1 MPKGRF
7 FMTKHLHKKG
17 FIRSVIITIVIS
29 ISIAAL
35 IYHFASKAIISNVTE
50 ALTEIASLGSKAVG
64 NELQGRLDV
73 IETIATG
80 NTIIDPEISMDI
92 KFEKL
97 RRDVHRRNLSMIAI
111 SDVSG
116 NAITTDNQTPYVGDR
131 EYFKIALAGKKNISE
146 PVISRADGNLVI
158 TFAVPIIYN
167 DEITGIL
174 FSIENIETLSTI
186 ADSVVLGE
194 YGSSYIVDGKGAII
208 AHKNRE
214 YVKEGLNPLKEW
226 QDKSYDKSVYD
237 FFIKVLE
244 SEKGGSQ
251 YVLDDSVTYAGYSKI
266 NGTDWSFVIS
276 APKNQIFKS
285 VDRIYNFIIAIL
297 ILTLL
302 TFTGAHIY
310 TKYLKRTLEEEKAF
324 VSTAIEAANLIVMNI
339 DSQGNIYS
347 FNKYAELILGYK
359 TTDVVGK
366 LKLQDL
372 VCDDYEDKCIKL
384 LDIIAKKDSIDN
396 YELSLKGKNNDEF
409 YIYWNLDILSG
420 YRGSKFEII
429 GIDITKRVELEK
441 ALIENHDELI
451 SLYEELYASEETL
464 RQQYDELLSNQKT
477 IHKLAYFDTLT
488 GLPNRASLKNLFDTH
503 VKNSNIKSALLLLD
517 LDNFK
522 YVNDVLGHNAGDN
535 LLIRVGER
543 IKEILKQDSWTS
555 RLGGDEYMILIRG
568 FSDIKE
574 ISDYADKLLIAVE
587 SGFYI
592 ENTPINISFSMGIA
606 IYPDHGTSFNELM
619 KAADTAMNH
628 AKETGRR
635 KYVFYNHEMNEVFI
649 KNMAIE
655 NNIKKGLNNN
665 EFLLHYQPQLEIS
678 TGKVRG
684 FEALLRWNSEEY
696 GFIPA
701 AEFIDVAESSGL
713 ILSLGKLALNE
724 ACDFIKHLQ
733 EMGYSH
739 LKVAVN
745 ISILQLMQDNF
756 VNMIMDTVKEKGL
769 RPEYLELEITET
781 ILMEFV
787 EQNMDKIR
795 KLNDLGVSISLDDF
809 GTGYSSLT
817 YLRELPIN
825 ILKIDKSFIDE
836 VVTSKEKSILTS
848 SIISFAHKLE
858 LKAVAEGVETKEQ
871 LDFLFSHKCD
881 IAQGYFISRPVSK
894 DEALDFLIKHS

>member
-1 MPKGRF
+1 
-7 FMTKHLHKKG
+7 MTKHLHKKE
-17 FIRSVIITIVIS
+17 FIRSVIVTIIIS

-50 ALTEIASLGSKAVG
+50 SLTEIASLGSKAVE
-64 NELQGRLDV
+64 NELQGRLGI

-80 NTIIDPEISMDI
+80 NTIIDPNISMDI

-97 RRDVHRRNLSMIAI
+97 RRDVSRRGLSMIAI
-111 SDVSG
+111 TDILG

-131 EYFKIALAGKKNISE
+131 EYFKIALAGGKNISE
-146 PVISRADGNLVI
+146 PLVSRADGNLII
-158 TFAVPIIYN
+158 TFAVPIVYN
-167 DEITGIL
+167 DEITGVL
-174 FSIENIETLSTI
+174 FSIENIEALSTI

-214 YVKEGLNPLKEW
+214 YVKEELNPLRDWKE
-226 QDKSYDKSVYD
+226 KSYDKSVYD
-237 FFIKVLE
+237 FFIKV
-244 SEKGGSQ
+244 SKSIKGGSQ
-251 YVLDDSVTYAGYSKI
+251 YVLDNTVIYAGYSKI
-266 NGTDWSFVIS
+266 SGTDWSFVIS

-285 VDRIYNFIIAIL
+285 VDRIYSFIISIL
-297 ILTLL
+297 ILALL
-302 TFTGAHIY
+302 IFTGTHIY
-310 TKYLKRTLEEEKAF
+310 TKYLQRTLEEEKAF
-324 VSTAIEAANLIVMNI
+324 ASTAIEAANLIVMNI
-339 DSQGNIYS
+339 DSQGNIYN
-347 FNKYAELILGYK
+347 FNKYAELTLGYK
-359 TTDVVGK
+359 ATDVVGK

-372 VCDDYEDKCIKL
+372 VCVDYEDKCIEFL
-384 LDIIAKKDSIDN
+384 GFIAKKDSLDN
-396 YELSLKGKNNDEF
+396 YELPLKSKNNEVF
-409 YIYWNLDILSG
+409 YIYWNLNILSG
-420 YRGSKFEII
+420 YEANEVEIV

-441 ALIENHDELI
+441 ALIEKHDELS

-464 RQQYDELLSNQKT
+464 RQQYDELLNNQKT
-477 IHKLAYFDTLT
+477 IHELAYFDTLT
-488 GLPNRASLKNLFDTH
+488 GLPNRESLKSLFETH
-503 VKNSNIKSALLLLD
+503 VKNSNVKSALMLLD

-522 YVNDVLGHNAGDN
+522 YVNDALGHNAGDS

-543 IKEILKQDSWTS
+543 IKEILRRDSWAS
-555 RLGGDEYMILIRG
+555 RLGGDEYMILVKG

-574 ISDYADKLLIAVE
+574 VSDYADKLLVAVE

-619 KAADTAMNH
+619 KSADTAMNH
-628 AKETGRR
+628 AKDTGRR
-635 KYVFYNHEMNEVFI
+635 KHEFYNHEMNEVFM

-655 NNIKKGLNNN
+655 NNIRKGLNNN
-665 EFLLHYQPQLEIS
+665 EFLLYYQPQLEIS
-678 TGKVRG
+678 TNEVRG

-701 AEFIDVAESSGL
+701 AEFIDIAESSGL
-713 ILSLGKLALNE
+713 ILSLGNLALNE

-733 EMGYSH
+733 DMGYSH
-739 LKVAVN
+739 LKVAIN

-756 VNMIMDTVKEKGL
+756 VNMILDVVKKKGL
-769 RPEYLELEITET
+769 KPEYLELEITET

-787 EQNMDKIR
+787 EQNMDKIK
-795 KLNDLGVSISLDDF
+795 KLNDSGISISLDDF

-817 YLRELPIN
+817 YLKELPFN

-836 VVTSKEKSILTS
+836 VMTSKEKSILTS

-858 LKAVAEGVETKEQ
+858 LKVVAEGVETKEQ
-871 LDFLFSHKCD
+871 LDYLCDHKCD
-881 IAQGYFISRPVSK
+881 IAQGYFISRPMPK
-894 DEALDFLIKHS
+894 GEALDFLIKHS